1 MEAIKTN
8 IKEKTQ
14 QIIEYTAI
22 IKNLRE
28 EIVTLKRELYVHCD
42 HNFLKEVLTSGP
54 YREYEY
60 VCNKCDYTTS
70 HIV

>member
-14 QIIEYTAI
+14 QILEYTAI
-22 IKNLRE
+22 IKKLRE
-28 EIVTLKRELYVHCD
+28 EIIMLKNEISLHCD
-42 HNFLKEVLTSGP
+42 HNFLEEVITSGP
-54 YREYEY
+54 YREYGY

>member
-1 MEAIKTN
+1 MEVIKTN
-8 IKEKTQ
+8 INEKMQ
-14 QIIEYTAI
+14 QILEYTAI

-28 EIVTLKRELYVHCD
+28 EIVTLKCELSLHCD
-42 HNFLKEVLTSGP
+42 HNFLKEVLTSGA